1 MKIDKHLIFTIVIG
15 TLIAMASSLS
25 ATVIM
30 AVIALWVEIEDPERF
45 SFKIGFVAA
54 SVYWLVFF
62 FYMYHQLTKN
72 DGTDK
77 ETN

>member
-1 MKIDKHLIFTIVIG
+1 MNMKLILTFVKGSIFAMLLSFVA
-15 TLIAMASSLS
+15 TLTMS
-25 ATVIM
+25 A
-30 AVIALWVEIEDPERF
+30 IALFVEIDNPEEF
-45 SFKIGFVAA
+45 SYKIGFIAA

-77 ETN
+77 GTN